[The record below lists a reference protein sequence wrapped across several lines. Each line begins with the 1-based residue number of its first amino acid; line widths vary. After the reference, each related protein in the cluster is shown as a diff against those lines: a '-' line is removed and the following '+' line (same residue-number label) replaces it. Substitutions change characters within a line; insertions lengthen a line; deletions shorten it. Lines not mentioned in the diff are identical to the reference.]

1 MNASEPV
8 DLLIV
13 GGGVNGT
20 GIARDA
26 AGRGLSVVL
35 CEQDDLAQHTSSAS
49 SKLVHGGLEAL
60 ARHEFRRVRAALQER
75 ALLLRAAPHIVWP
88 VRFVLPHDRRR
99 RSAWLT
105 RLGLLLYDQ
114 LGGRG
119 ALPAARMLDLAQD
132 PAGAPL
138 RPEFGRG
145 FAYADCW
152 VDDARLV
159 VLNALDAAERGA
171 EILTRTRCT
180 LARRANALWYAE
192 LTPRA
197 GGPARTLRA
206 RALVNATGPWVARFL
221 AEQLPAPAPRAV
233 RLIKGVHIVVPRL
246 YDHPD
251 PYVLPDEDGR
261 LLFVMP
267 YEQSFTLIG
276 TTAEDHDGE
285 PDALVA
291 SDIEILYLCRA
302 VSRYLR
308 QPVRSD
314 QVVWSYAG
322 VRSRPEDAGGKGGRA
337 GDDEVLELDAR
348 AGDAPLLSVCG
359 GRITTHR
366 ALAERALAMLQP
378 ALGFERGAWTAGA
391 TLPGGDLPAGDFDR
405 FLRALQD
412 ERPWLPAALARRY
425 ARAYGT
431 RVERLLESAGRLED
445 LGEPLGEG
453 LYAAE
458 VDYLVREEWAQTEED
473 VLFRRSKLGLHVADQ
488 TRQWLAAWL
497 ARDRTGAARSPDL
510 REGLEIA
517 SSAPAPQEVAPVAQ
531 QDRASDS

>member
-1 MNASEPV
+1 VNASEPV

-35 CEQDDLAQHTSSAS
+35 CEQDDLASHTSSAS
-49 SKLVHGGLEAL
+49 SKLIHGDLEAL
-60 ARHEFRRVRAALQER
+60 ARHEFRQLRAALQER

-88 VRFVLPHDRRR
+88 LRFVLPHDRRR
-99 RSAWLT
+99 RPAWLT

-114 LGGRG
+114 LGGRR
-119 ALPAARMLDLAQD
+119 ALPAARALDLAQD

-159 VLNALDAAERGA
+159 VLNAVAAAERGT

-197 GGPARTLRA
+197 GGPARALRA

-221 AEQLPAPAPRAV
+221 AEQLQAPTPRAV
-233 RLIKGVHIVVPRL
+233 RLVKGVHVVVPRL
-246 YDHPD
+246 YTHPD
-251 PYVLPDEDGR
+251 AYVLPDEEGR

-285 PDALVA
+285 PDALA
-291 SDIEILYLCRA
+291 AADIEILYLCRA

-308 QPVRSD
+308 QPLRSD
-314 QVVWSYAG
+314 EVAWSYAG
-322 VRSRPEDAGGKGGRA
+322 VSPRLEEPGGKGGSA
-337 GDDEVLELDAR
+337 GNDLLELDAP
-348 AGDAPLLSVCG
+348 AGDAPLLSVYG

-366 ALAERALAMLQP
+366 ALAERALGMLQP

-431 RVERLLESAGRLED
+431 RVERLLENAGRLED

-458 VDYLVREEWAQTEED
+458 VDYLVRNEWAQTEED
-473 VLFRRSKLGLHVADQ
+473 VLFRRSKLGLHVAAQ
-488 TRQWLAAWL
+488 TREGLAAWL
-497 ARDRTGAARSPDL
+497 ARDRSGAERSADL
-510 REGLEIA
+510 RAGLETT
-517 SSAPAPQEVAPVAQ
+517 SSAPARQGTAPVAQ